1 MRALVATHHVAA
13 ALRAEAHVVTARSLL
28 AGYLLVALVKL
39 LHNTGNLLNGLL
51 ALLRGHLLPGLH
63 ERVVGPLG
71 MLLVPL
77 RALRSLLAHLR
88 ALGSLLAG
96 PLRTLRSLLAHLRAL
111 RCLLALP
118 LRTLRA
124 LLVPLRALRSLLA
137 LPLRALPGLAHVVAV
152 AVLLGHLRGL
162 RGGGRLRSLGSTLG
176 LLGKHGKSGQYSDK

>member
-77 RALRSLLAHLR
+77 RALRSLLA
-88 ALGSLLAG
+88 
-96 PLRTLRSLLAHLRAL
+96 
-111 RCLLALP
+111 
-118 LRTLRA
+118 
-124 LLVPLRALRSLLA
+124 